1 MTAKKR
7 KRGPYRMNPNSLKNL
22 KMVKPGEVRNPKGP
36 HNFHRDTIKAA
47 TMDDTFKVLS
57 LFHEKGVDQIRL
69 MLISKKSKKGDA
81 PEIENGIQEILAKS
95 LLHDYKT
102 GKLVNFETILNRVIG
117 RPHLSVTI
125 DGNSQALPSI
135 VIERFKEE
143 MNGREPIET
152 EGQVVEDG
160 ATADDSEREKEV

>member
-1 MTAKKR
+1 MSVKKR

-22 KMVKPGEVRNPKGP
+22 KMVQPGEVRNPKGP
-36 HNFHRDTIKAA
+36 HNLHRDTIKNA
-47 TMDDTFKVLS
+47 TMEDTYKVLT
-57 LFHEKGVDQIRL
+57 LFHEKGVNAIRV
-69 MLISKKSKKGDA
+69 MLLSKSKKKSSA

-102 GKLVNFETILNRVIG
+102 GKLVNLETILNRVIG

-125 DGNSQALPSI
+125 DGSSQALPSV
-135 VIERFKEE
+135 VIERFKEDFQ
-143 MNGREPIET
+143 GREPIET

-160 ATADDSEREKEV
+160 ATVDDLEREKEV